1 MSAPAEGARSR
12 RTGSTRRQFLLGG
25 AVAGVGAVA
34 AVGVDLALNDQKDDA
49 KPVAAP
55 MNGDQ
60 TVPFFGTH
68 QAGVDTAAQAH
79 GVFVGLDLHDDVD
92 REGLVR
98 LMRILTDDAARLTQG
113 VPALADSEPEL
124 ALAPARLTI
133 TFGFGPDLVARA
145 GRTSPTWLA
154 PLPAFGVDQLRPEF
168 SDGDLLIQIAGDDP
182 LTVAHAT
189 RMLLKDARGFASI
202 RWTQQGFRRAYG
214 TERPGTTMR
223 NLFGQVDG
231 TTNPEPGTAD
241 FDGVVWSA
249 DGWLAGGTGM
259 VLRRIR
265 MDLDKWDRLDRG
277 GRDASVGRTL
287 ANGAPLTG
295 TEEFDEPDFE
305 AKTSIGFPVI
315 PQFAHIRRARRWQRE
330 DLPPRVQLRR
340 TSGRLRSLR
349 VRADLHLIPGRHR
362 AAVHPHAASTG
373 RARPAQRMDGP
384 DRVRGVRHPAR
395 MYGGRVHRGDAS
407 RMNRRMSGPV
417 NGCRGESLIR
427 ARHPFT
433 GPTSLRSAV
442 RSDVEHEKTPGEPGV
457 SVCARYWD
465 RTSDLFRVR
474 EARYR
479 CANRARWGYS
489 VFP

>member
-1 MSAPAEGARSR
+1 MSAPTEGARSR

-34 AVGVDLALNDQKDDA
+34 AVGADLALNAQKDDTTQ
-49 KPVAAP
+49 VATP
-55 MNGDQ
+55 MNGEQ
-60 TVPFFGTH
+60 KVPFFGTH

-92 REGLVR
+92 REGIVR

-113 VPALADSEPEL
+113 LPALADSEPEL
-124 ALAPARLTI
+124 ALTPARLTI
-133 TFGFGPDLVARA
+133 TFGFGPGLVARGSA
-145 GRTSPTWLA
+145 TGPSWLA

-168 SDGDLLIQIAGDDP
+168 SDGDLLLQIAGDDP

-189 RMLLKDARGFASI
+189 RMLLKDARGFANI

-241 FDGVVWSA
+241 FDEVVWSA

-259 VLRRIR
+259 VIRRIR

-295 TEEFDEPDFE
+295 TDEFDEPDFE

-315 PQFAHIRRARRWQRE
+315 PQFAHIRRARGDGKERIF
-330 DLPPRVQLRR
+330 RR
-340 TSGRLRSLR
+340 
-349 VRADLHLIPGRHR
+349 AYNYDE
-362 AAVHPHAASTG
+362 
-373 RARPAQRMDGP
+373 RPAGSEVSESGLIFVAFQADVERQFIPMQRRLDELDLLNEWTVPIG
-384 DRVRGVRHPAR
+384 
-395 MYGGRVHRGDAS
+395 
-407 RMNRRMSGPV
+407 
-417 NGCRGESLIR
+417 
-427 ARHPFT
+427 
-433 GPTSLRSAV
+433 SAV
-442 RSDVEHEKTPGEPGV
+442 FAIPPGCTE
-457 SVCARYWD
+457 D
-465 RTSDLFRVR
+465 
-474 EARYR
+474 
-479 CANRARWGYS
+479 GYIGETLL
-489 VFP
+489 V

>member
-287 ANGAPLTG
+287 DNGAPLTG

-315 PQFAHIRRARRWQRE
+315 PQFAHIRRARGDGSERIFRRAYNYDERPVGSEVSESGLIFVSFQADIERQFIPMQRRLDE
-330 DLPPRVQLRR
+330 LDLLNEWTVPI
-340 TSGRLRSLR
+340 G
-349 VRADLHLIPGRHR
+349 
-362 AAVHPHAASTG
+362 
-373 RARPAQRMDGP
+373 
-384 DRVRGVRHPAR
+384 
-395 MYGGRVHRGDAS
+395 
-407 RMNRRMSGPV
+407 
-417 NGCRGESLIR
+417 
-427 ARHPFT
+427 
-433 GPTSLRSAV
+433 SAV
-442 RSDVEHEKTPGEPGV
+442 FAIPPGCTEG
-457 SVCARYWD
+457 
-465 RTSDLFRVR
+465 
-474 EARYR
+474 
-479 CANRARWGYS
+479 GYIGETLLA
-489 VFP
+489 